1 MKIGILMGGPSAER
15 NISLKTGKAVAIACC
30 ELGHEILELSFR
42 TNYQKFLPLL
52 RSTDLVFNAL
62 HGTVGE
68 DGIIQ
73 AWLDENNIKYTGSG
87 AFASSLCMNKDK
99 SKNVARSLGLL
110 TPDWEIIHSIDDV
123 ISLNTP
129 LVIKPNDQGSTVGLS
144 IVRNI
149 NGTSEAINH
158 AMQYSDNIIAEKFV
172 RGREI
177 TVTILGE
184 KVLPIVE
191 IRSKHELYDYECKYT
206 PGMSEYI
213 CPAELNQYLTIEI
226 QKDTKRLFKALE
238 CQVYGRADYLLDKED
253 KCFFLEMNT
262 LPGMTSTSLV
272 PISAKADGLSFI
284 KLISC
289 ILEMSL

>member
-15 NISLKTGKAVAIACC
+15 NISLKTGKAVAIACR

-42 TNYQKFLPLL
+42 KNYQKFLPLL

-73 AWLDENNIKYTGSG
+73 AWLDKNNIKYTGSG

-149 NGTSEAINH
+149 NGKSEAINH

-213 CPAELNQYLTIEI
+213 CPAELGQYLTIEI

>member
-42 TNYQKFLPLL
+42 ENYQKFLPLL

-73 AWLDENNIKYTGSG
+73 AWLDKNNIKYTGSG

-149 NGTSEAINH
+149 NGKSEAINH

-213 CPAELNQYLTIEI
+213 CPAELGQYLTIEI
-226 QKDTKRLFKALE
+226 QKDTKRLFKALK

>member
-15 NISLKTGKAVAIACC
+15 NISLKTGKAVSIACR

-52 RSTDLVFNAL
+52 RSTDLVFNGL

-73 AWLDENNIKYTGSG
+73 AWLDKNNIKYTGSG

-99 SKNVARSLGLL
+99 SKNVARRLGLL

-123 ISLNTP
+123 LSLNTP

-149 NGTSEAINH
+149 NSKSEAINH

-191 IRSKHELYDYECKYT
+191 IRSRHELYDYECKYT

-213 CPAELNQYLTIEI
+213 CPAELGQYLTIEI
-226 QKDTKRLFKALE
+226 QKNTKRLFKALE
-238 CQVYGRADYLLDKED
+238 CQVYGRADYLLDKEG

-272 PISAKADGLSFI
+272 PIAAKADGLSFV

>member
-1 MKIGILMGGPSAER
+1 MCIR
-15 NISLKTGKAVAIACC
+15 D
-30 ELGHEILELSFR
+30 R
-42 TNYQKFLPLL
+42 
-52 RSTDLVFNAL
+52 

-149 NGTSEAINH
+149 NGKSEAINH

-213 CPAELNQYLTIEI
+213 CPAELDQYLTIEI

>member
-15 NISLKTGKAVAIACC
+15 NISLKTGKAVAIACR
-30 ELGHEILELSFR
+30 ELEHEILELSFR

-149 NGTSEAINH
+149 NGKSEAINH

-172 RGREI
+172 HGREI

>member
-15 NISLKTGKAVAIACC
+15 NISLKTGKAVGIACR
-30 ELGHEILELSFR
+30 ELGHEILELSFHE
-42 TNYQKFLPLL
+42 NYQKFLPLL

-73 AWLDENNIKYTGSG
+73 AWLDKNNIKYTGSG

-149 NGTSEAINH
+149 NGKSEAINH

-191 IRSKHELYDYECKYT
+191 IRSRHELYDYECKYT

-213 CPAELNQYLTIEI
+213 CPAELGQYLTIEI

>member
-15 NISLKTGKAVAIACC
+15 NISLKTGKAVAIACRK
-30 ELGHEILELSFR
+30 LGHEILELSFR

-213 CPAELNQYLTIEI
+213 CPAELGQYLTIEI

>member
-1 MKIGILMGGPSAER
+1 MGGPSAER
-15 NISLKTGKAVAIACC
+15 NISLKTGKAVSIACR

-52 RSTDLVFNAL
+52 RSTDLVFNGL

-73 AWLDENNIKYTGSG
+73 TWLDKNNIKYTGSG

-149 NGTSEAINH
+149 NSKSEAINH

-172 RGREI
+172 HGREI

-191 IRSKHELYDYECKYT
+191 IRSRHELYDYECKYT

-213 CPAELNQYLTIEI
+213 CPAELGQYLTIEI
-226 QKDTKRLFKALE
+226 QKNTKRLFKALE